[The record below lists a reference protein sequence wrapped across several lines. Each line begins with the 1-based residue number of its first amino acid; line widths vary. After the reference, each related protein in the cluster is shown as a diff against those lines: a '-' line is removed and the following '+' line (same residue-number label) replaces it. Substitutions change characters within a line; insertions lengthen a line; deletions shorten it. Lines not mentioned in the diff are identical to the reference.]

1 MASMVAPVKD
11 ELLIL
16 ADRFENVF
24 RKLNEDY
31 PSLAESFIDVESDL
45 YQGDTGVGAAEAE
58 RSVALRRVRER
69 EGSHSPRAETSS

>member
-1 MASMVAPVKD
+1 MASMVASVKD

-24 RKLNEDY
+24 RKLHEDY
-31 PSLAESFIDVESDL
+31 PSLAESFIDVESDF
-45 YQGDTGVGAAEAE
+45 YQGDAGVGAAEAE
-58 RSVALRRVRER
+58 RSVALQRVRER